1 MIQLLIFHLLDVIT
15 VDVVA
20 SICSKL
26 SILPKLKF
34 FRGSGVMLDLDVEQF
49 LNLVFDLDRFLRISK
64 SVESRLLI
72 G

>member
-34 FRGSGVMLDLDVEQF
+34 FRGSGVMLDLNVEQF

>member
-34 FRGSGVMLDLDVEQF
+34 FRASGVMLDLNVEQF